1 MTYCQLLFVKRYYRG
16 SAQPSACLYLSAAIA
31 VKSNVDPNKR
41 MQTYAVSVDHVA
53 FVRTNSIFLRT
64 FSIQT

>member
-1 MTYCQLLFVKRYYRG
+1 
-16 SAQPSACLYLSAAIA
+16 
-31 VKSNVDPNKR
+31 

-53 FVRTNSIFLRT
+53 FVQTNSIFLRT

>member
-41 MQTYAVSVDHVA
+41 IASLMQLVQSYAL
-53 FVRTNSIFLRT
+53 LRGL
-64 FSIQT
+64 